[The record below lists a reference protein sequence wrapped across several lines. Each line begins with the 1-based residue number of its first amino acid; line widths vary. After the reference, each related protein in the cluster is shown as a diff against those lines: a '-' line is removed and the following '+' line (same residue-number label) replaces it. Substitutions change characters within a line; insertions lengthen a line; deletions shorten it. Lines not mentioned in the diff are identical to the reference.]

1 MQKQNININLCY
13 KIKKNKCKCLYLY
26 AIIFIFIAICTPAQN
41 KVEEKKVPVNNGSKE
56 SDGKAV
62 NTSVHIKQSPHKPED
77 TQTKNDV
84 PKAKPINQSLK
95 VSSDN
100 AAATLTSTYKPDAKV
115 TTSPKTTKRKSRELK
130 DLKVATV
137 VTDGASKP
145 KRNRIQTQPYQSPL
159 PEIALLVK
167 NLNKT
172 PGSKAPD
179 DKLIVF
185 YK

>member
-1 MQKQNININLCY
+1 MQNSCICNY
-13 KIKKNKCKCLYLY
+13 
-26 AIIFIFIAICTPAQN
+26 IFILIAICTPTVPQS

-56 SDGKAV
+56 SDGKTV

-77 TQTKNDV
+77 IQVKNEV
-84 PKAKPINQSLK
+84 PKAKPTNQSLK

-130 DLKVATV
+130 DLKVTSTV
-137 VTDGASKP
+137 VTDGTSKP

-172 PGSKAPD
+172 PGSKAAD

>member
-1 MQKQNININLCY
+1 MNTNF
-13 KIKKNKCKCLYLY
+13 
-26 AIIFIFIAICTPAQN
+26 AIIFILIAICTPAPAQN
-41 KVEEKKVPVNNGSKE
+41 KVEEKKIPVNNGSKE

-77 TQTKNDV
+77 TQIQAKIEV
-84 PKAKPINQSLK
+84 PKAKPVNQSLK

-100 AAATLTSTYKPDAKV
+100 VATTLTSTTYKPDAKV

-130 DLKVATV
+130 DLKVASAV

-172 PGSKAPD
+172 TPGPSKAPD

>member
-1 MQKQNININLCY
+1 M
-13 KIKKNKCKCLYLY
+13 KN
-26 AIIFIFIAICTPAQN
+26 
-41 KVEEKKVPVNNGSKE
+41 E
-56 SDGKAV
+56 
-62 NTSVHIKQSPHKPED
+62 
-77 TQTKNDV
+77 V
-84 PKAKPINQSLK
+84 PKAKPTNQNLK
-95 VSSDN
+95 VSNDN
-100 AAATLTSTYKPDAKV
+100 VATTLTSTYKPDAKV

-130 DLKVATV
+130 DLKAASTI

-172 PGSKAPD
+172 PGSKAAD

>member
-1 MQKQNININLCY
+1 M
-13 KIKKNKCKCLYLY
+13 
-26 AIIFIFIAICTPAQN
+26 
-41 KVEEKKVPVNNGSKE
+41 
-56 SDGKAV
+56 
-62 NTSVHIKQSPHKPED
+62 
-77 TQTKNDV
+77 
-84 PKAKPINQSLK
+84 K

-100 AAATLTSTYKPDAKV
+100 VATTLTSTTYKPDAKV

-130 DLKVATV
+130 DLKVASAV

-167 NLNKT
+167 NLNKA
-172 PGSKAPD
+172 PASKAPD

>member
-1 MQKQNININLCY
+1 MQNS
-13 KIKKNKCKCLYLY
+13 YLY
-26 AIIFIFIAICTPAQN
+26 TITFILLAICTPAQN

-62 NTSVHIKQSPHKPED
+62 NTTVHIKQSPHKSED
-77 TQTKNDV
+77 TQAKIEV
-84 PKAKPINQSLK
+84 PKAKPTNQSLK
-95 VSSDN
+95 VSSDTV
-100 AAATLTSTYKPDAKV
+100 ATTLTSTYKPDAKV

-130 DLKVATV
+130 DLKVPSAV
-137 VTDGASKP
+137 VADGASKP

>member
-1 MQKQNININLCY
+1 
-13 KIKKNKCKCLYLY
+13 
-26 AIIFIFIAICTPAQN
+26 
-41 KVEEKKVPVNNGSKE
+41 
-56 SDGKAV
+56 
-62 NTSVHIKQSPHKPED
+62 
-77 TQTKNDV
+77 
-84 PKAKPINQSLK
+84 LK

-100 AAATLTSTYKPDAKV
+100 VAATLTSTYKPEAKV

-130 DLKVATV
+130 DLKATSAV
-137 VTDGASKP
+137 ITDGASKP

-172 PGSKAPD
+172 PGSKAAD

>member
-1 MQKQNININLCY
+1 M
-13 KIKKNKCKCLYLY
+13 
-26 AIIFIFIAICTPAQN
+26 
-41 KVEEKKVPVNNGSKE
+41 
-56 SDGKAV
+56 
-62 NTSVHIKQSPHKPED
+62 
-77 TQTKNDV
+77 
-84 PKAKPINQSLK
+84 K

-100 AAATLTSTYKPDAKV
+100 VATTLTSTYKPDAKV

-130 DLKVATV
+130 DLKVASAV

-172 PGSKAPD
+172 PASKAPD